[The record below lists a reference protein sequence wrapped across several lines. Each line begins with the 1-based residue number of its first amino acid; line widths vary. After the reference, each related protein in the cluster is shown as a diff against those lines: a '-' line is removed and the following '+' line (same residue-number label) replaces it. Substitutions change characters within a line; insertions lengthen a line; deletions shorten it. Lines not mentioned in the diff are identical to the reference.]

1 MQKSGGL
8 REMGPWRH
16 CSQQMFSEV
25 MGWIVLW
32 GAVKEGEG
40 ENVFLHLGSLC
51 LHLSSPVS
59 PVLTPAVPRTLV
71 LDDAV

>member
-1 MQKSGGL
+1 MEALLPADVLGGDG
-8 REMGPWRH
+8 MD
-16 CSQQMFSEV
+16 SV
-25 MGWIVLW
+25 V